1 MKYEL
6 YKPEEF
12 KQLKESL
19 LKERKSI
26 EDELAEARFKVDRTL
41 ELSERTFNFC
51 VYARHHFEYGTIQQK
66 REIFSGIGSNL
77 TLKDGKLKIDA
88 LEPYLLIEKSVGA
101 LKEKFARLE
110 PEKSG
115 FTKRREAAFAASIP
129 KVLPGLDSNQDT
141 RLQRAMSYH

>member
-1 MKYEL
+1 M
-6 YKPEEF
+6 
-12 KQLKESL
+12 
-19 LKERKSI
+19 LKERKDI
-26 EDELAEARFKVDRTL
+26 EEELSKAKFKVDRTL

-66 REIFSGIGSNL
+66 REIFSSVGSNL

-101 LKEKFARLE
+101 LKQKLARLE

-115 FTKRREAAFAASIP
+115 FTKRREAVVAASSP
-129 KVLPGLDSNQDT
+129 KWLPGLDSNQNI
-141 RLQRAMSYH
+141 RLQRPKSYR